1 MIQPGDRVAV
11 LATFGAGSGG
21 ARTRVIAR
29 GLQVLAVGQNGGSLD
44 RGEATI
50 PITVALPEPSSVSEL
65 ALANDDATISLLL
78 EGTRGATDP
87 IPPAGS
93 DQWATD
99 GPERC

>member
-1 MIQPGDRVAV
+1 M
-11 LATFGAGSGG
+11 LATFGAGSGN

-29 GLQVLAVGQNGGSLD
+29 GLQVLAVGQNDGALD

-50 PITVALPEPSSVSEL
+50 PVTVALPEPSSVSEL

-78 EGTRGATDP
+78 EGARGAIDP

-93 DQWATD
+93 DQ
-99 GPERC
+99 